1 MFLLLIKDGLCAT
14 LVLLAIAGQVKNIA
28 NKNAFYPNKKCF
40 YPNENVYLVIKDVL
54 IQQTGGDHRFL
65 HLIPSHPVPTS
76 TAAAVTCCPGGSDL
90 SPDHPR
96 GTRELPPGPPLSC
109 CWSMHGTEGLLPD
122 RLPRLLGQA
131 SKPSG
136 AAGGG

>member
-1 MFLLLIKDGLCAT
+1 MFFILI
-14 LVLLAIAGQVKNIA
+14 
-28 NKNAFYPNKKCF
+28 KKCF